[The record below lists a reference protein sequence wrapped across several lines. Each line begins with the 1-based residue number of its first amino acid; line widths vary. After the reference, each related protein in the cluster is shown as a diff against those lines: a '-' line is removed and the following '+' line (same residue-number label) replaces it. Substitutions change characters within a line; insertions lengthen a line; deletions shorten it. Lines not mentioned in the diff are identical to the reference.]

1 VTVETDVR
9 DAILAGIPENA
20 GKFDGGIRISH
31 NEQDPE
37 RYQCPNFAHCGTSSS
52 HSPEYMGWPLT
63 GLSFELR
70 ACSRECVV
78 ALLLERAA
86 YAR

>member
-1 VTVETDVR
+1 VSVETEVR
-9 DAILAGIPENA
+9 DAILAGIPANA

-52 HSPEYMGWPLT
+52 HDPEYVGWPLT
-63 GLSFELR
+63 GLTFDHR
-70 ACSRECVV
+70 ACSLECVRHIM
-78 ALLLERAA
+78 LERAG
-86 YAR
+86 YLR